1 MAGSLES
8 LATPA
13 APPVSEFILLLIAVV
28 SLALIGGGVI
38 WARRRA
44 ERASREAASQ
54 ELELEQAL
62 IAGGRATVK
71 AALKTAAR
79 VREQGFG
86 GAFRSSVEQLAGW
99 AEVEQPDLRRLA
111 ARDGT
116 VTILFSDI
124 EDSTA
129 MNEELGDR
137 AWLRILGAHDSIVRD
152 RVGEHDGHVV
162 KSQGDGFMVAFASP
176 EEAVRCAIDIQRAL
190 ASGSRRLRKTP
201 IRIRIGIHVGKAVAK
216 DGDLF
221 GRNVALA
228 ARVAGCAHGG
238 EILVSS
244 QVEEA
249 AAGLD
254 GVALTSPREVELKGL
269 PGQHRLLAVQWKED

>member
-1 MAGSLES
+1 
-8 LATPA
+8 
-13 APPVSEFILLLIAVV
+13 VSEIVLLLIAAA
-28 SLALIGGGVI
+28 SLAAIAGGAV
-38 WARRRA
+38 WAKRRVELARRRA
-44 ERASREAASQ
+44 AAR
-54 ELELEQAL
+54 ELEETL
-62 IAGGRATVK
+62 IASGRATVK

-79 VREQGFG
+79 VREHGIG
-86 GAFRSSVEQLAGW
+86 GAFRSSVEELAGW
-99 AEVEQPDLRRLA
+99 AEAEQPDLRRVA

-137 AWLRILGAHDSIVRD
+137 AWLRVLGAHDSIVRG
-152 RVGEHDGHVV
+152 RVDEHDGHIV

-176 EEAVRCAIDIQRAL
+176 EQSVRCAVDIQRTL
-190 ASGSRRLRKTP
+190 AAGSRRLRKTP
-201 IRIRIGIHVGKAVAK
+201 VRVRIGIHVGKAVTK

-228 ARVAGCAHGG
+228 ARVASCADGG

-249 AAGLD
+249 AGEID
-254 GVALTSPREVELKGL
+254 GIDFASSREVELKGL
-269 PGQHRLLAVQWKED
+269 PGQHRLLAVRWDEDGS

>member
-1 MAGSLES
+1 
-8 LATPA
+8 
-13 APPVSEFILLLIAVV
+13 VSEIVLLLIAVV
-28 SLALIGGGVI
+28 SLALIAGGAV
-38 WARRRA
+38 WARRRVELA
-44 ERASREAASQ
+44 RRRAAAR
-54 ELELEQAL
+54 ELEQTL

-71 AALKTAAR
+71 AALETAAR
-79 VREQGFG
+79 VREHGIG
-86 GAFRSSVEQLAGW
+86 GAFRTSVEELARW
-99 AEVEQPDLRRLA
+99 AEVEHPDLRRLA

-137 AWLRILGAHDSIVRD
+137 AWLRVLGAHDSIVRD
-152 RVGEHDGHVV
+152 LVGTHDGHVV
-162 KSQGDGFMVAFASP
+162 KSHGDGFMVAFARP
-176 EEAVRCAIDIQRAL
+176 EEAVRCAIEIQRAL
-190 ASGSRRLRKTP
+190 ASGPRRLRRAP
-201 IRIRIGIHVGKAVAK
+201 VRVRIGIHVGPAVAK

-228 ARVAGCAHGG
+228 ARVADCARGG

-249 AAGLD
+249 AGGSD
-254 GVALTSPREVELKGL
+254 GISFAMAREVELKGL
-269 PGQHRLLAVQWKED
+269 PGQHRLVAVRWEENGG

>member
-1 MAGSLES
+1 
-8 LATPA
+8 
-13 APPVSEFILLLIAVV
+13 VSEILLLLIAVACIAAIV
-28 SLALIGGGVI
+28 GGAV

-44 ERASREAASQ
+44 ELARRRAASRE
-54 ELELEQAL
+54 LEQTL
-62 IAGGRATVK
+62 IAGGQAAVK

-79 VREQGFG
+79 VRERGIG
-86 GAFRSSVEQLAGW
+86 GAFRSSVEELAGW
-99 AEVEQPDLRRLA
+99 AEIERPDLRRLA

-137 AWLRILGAHDSIVRD
+137 AWLRILGAHDSIVRG
-152 RVGEHDGHVV
+152 RVGEHDGHIV
-162 KSQGDGFMVAFASP
+162 KTQGDGFMVVFASP
-176 EEAVRCAIDIQRAL
+176 AEAVRCAVEIQRAL
-190 ASGSRRLRKTP
+190 ASGPRRLRKTP
-201 IRIRIGIHVGKAVAK
+201 IRVRIGIHVGKAVAK

-228 ARVAGCAHGG
+228 ARVAGCADGG

-244 QVEEA
+244 QVEDA
-249 AAGLD
+249 AAGID
-254 GVALTSPREVELKGL
+254 GIGFGGAREVELKGL
-269 PGQHRLLAVQWKED
+269 PGRHRLLAVRWEDDDD